1 MFAAQTIYTFRAAY
15 TASTT
20 MLPKRKF
27 VFNTSGLVFCH
38 HILEA
43 VKENC
48 EIIVSPLVDIHFSQ
62 KEKKEIGYSVEPLG
76 ESEKK
81 YVYKMIRRYLN
92 KEMATNYIKG
102 RRTSHA
108 GEFESIAVAKR
119 LGIPVVIHDNVARRR
134 AKMEN
139 VSSLHPIEL
148 PETFHH
154 KLRKEKFIEFLEIHC
169 KMKYQP
175 ACEKLE
181 KLRKSKK

>member
-1 MFAAQTIYTFRAAY
+1 
-15 TASTT
+15 
-20 MLPKRKF
+20 MLPKRNF

-48 EIIVSPLVDIHFSQ
+48 EIIVSPLVDTHFSQ
-62 KEKKEIGYSVEPLG
+62 REKKEIGYSIEPLG
-76 ESEKK
+76 ESERK

-92 KEMATNYIKG
+92 KELAINYRRG
-102 RRTSHA
+102 RKTSHA
-108 GEFESIAVAKR
+108 GEFESIAIAKR
-119 LGIPVVIHDNVARRR
+119 LETPVIIHDRIARRW

-139 VSSLHPIEL
+139 VPSLHPTEL